1 MYSQDLSNRKTLQAT
16 IEESGQFLYSQD
28 LSNRK
33 TAVLEIAQIHLFLYS
48 QDLSNFCI
56 YYLKSFERDFMTPKI
71 FFGEWYEDEKTDSAF
86 IEVTGISSVIV
97 DMKVFLIASN
107 Q

>member
-1 MYSQDLSNRKTLQAT
+1 LYSQDLSNRKTLQAT

-48 QDLSNFCI
+48 QDLSNRKTLQTGGYGHTGFCT
-56 YYLKSFERDFMTPKI
+56 LKI
-71 FFGEWYEDEKTDSAF
+71 
-86 IEVTGISSVIV
+86 
-97 DMKVFLIASN
+97 
-107 Q
+107 